1 MEPELSTVL
10 IPAIKYLTI
19 FRIKS
24 QFDQEIIY
32 NFLNICKIKAL
43 LVLLL

>member
-10 IPAIKYLTI
+10 AQVKKYLTV

-24 QFDQEIIY
+24 QFGQEIIY
-32 NFLNICKIKAL
+32 NFLNICRIKA
-43 LVLLL
+43 